1 MNFKNLFLAT
11 LMISSFSA
19 LAAKNG
25 DMDSYNISDE
35 ELAELDALYSQDN
48 DPINENLINL
58 KSNCVRETCPIYILV
73 DKSDQRADIF
83 IEGKHIKDGA
93 IDKDGVAFPLGRHDG
108 NGRWKVTTG
117 MAGHETPNF
126 DRKLESDARI
136 YNTYSSSKYPGGNW
150 IDPSTGKG
158 YGNMPF
164 AMFIR
169 GGFALHGT
177 TGTDTTGNISK
188 LGTKPLSHGCVRMH
202 SLNAKELNKVVRK
215 YGVANTWLKV
225 VP

>member
-1 MNFKNLFLAT
+1 MKFKNLFLAT

-19 LAAKNG
+19 LAASKG
-25 DMDSYNISDE
+25 DMDSYNVSDE
-35 ELAELDALYSQDN
+35 ELAELDALYSQEN
-48 DPINENLINL
+48 EPMDPMFDLL
-58 KSNCVRETCPIYILV
+58 KSNCKRETCPVYVLV
-73 DKSDQRADIF
+73 DKSDQRADIY

-93 IDKDGVAFPLGRHDG
+93 VDKDGVAFPLGKHDG
-108 NGRWKVTTG
+108 KGRWKVTTG

-126 DRKLESDARI
+126 DRKLEVPARV
-136 YNTYSSSKYPGGNW
+136 YNVYSSSKYPGGNW
-150 IDPSTGKG
+150 IDPVTGKG

-164 AMFIR
+164 AMFILR
-169 GGFALHGT
+169 GFAMHGT

-202 SLNAKELNKVVRK
+202 TLNARELNKVVRK
-215 YGVANTWLKV
+215 YGVQNTWIRV